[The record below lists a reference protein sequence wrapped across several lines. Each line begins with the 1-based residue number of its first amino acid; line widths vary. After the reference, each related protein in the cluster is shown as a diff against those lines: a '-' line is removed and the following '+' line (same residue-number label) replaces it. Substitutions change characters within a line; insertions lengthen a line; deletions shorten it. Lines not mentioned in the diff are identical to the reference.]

1 MRIIGGVAAVL
12 IILAG
17 CQTTAIKSVNVHGAT
32 AARKRVLV
40 IVNKWWECDPL
51 MEVLLND
58 NARPASYLGWPTQ
71 LNHPRKRPDQN
82 NLPPENP
89 SPIPRAVFTL
99 TNISVE
105 VWCLSDLLEDLPD
118 KPQFQ
123 SSSEV
128 KARRLSKAFAGRP
141 VDFVVAVGAAGYP
154 GDASENGSVVVG
166 TKVFMHNCHP
176 GGANSNSNWNVGP
189 FDKIVP
195 TTLDSNA
202 FTSITMIETSA
213 NPSVKA
219 RFLVPPL
226 NPAPTGRL
234 LADQD
239 FVAIGEFN
247 VTDYS
252 EYDKTD
258 QQTLDAYRS
267 SNDPNLGKS
276 LETTHGLIRSQSE
289 APFIFVSGIYDR
301 VGHFEEEVSPRL
313 YSQKTTAAHNAGV
326 VVAWMLPKIDVMF
339 GSRQNASATNEN
351 AK

>member
-1 MRIIGGVAAVL
+1 
-12 IILAG
+12 
-17 CQTTAIKSVNVHGAT
+17 
-32 AARKRVLV
+32 
-40 IVNKWWECDPL
+40 
-51 MEVLLND
+51 
-58 NARPASYLGWPTQ
+58 
-71 LNHPRKRPDQN
+71 
-82 NLPPENP
+82 
-89 SPIPRAVFTL
+89 
-99 TNISVE
+99 
-105 VWCLSDLLEDLPD
+105 
-118 KPQFQ
+118 
-123 SSSEV
+123 
-128 KARRLSKAFAGRP
+128 
-141 VDFVVAVGAAGYP
+141 
-154 GDASENGSVVVG
+154 
-166 TKVFMHNCHP
+166 
-176 GGANSNSNWNVGP
+176 
-189 FDKIVP
+189 
-195 TTLDSNA
+195 
-202 FTSITMIETSA
+202 MIETSP

-234 LADQD
+234 LADRD

-276 LETTHGLIRSQSE
+276 LETTHGLIRVQSE

-339 GSRQNASATNEN
+339 GSMQNASTTNEN